1 MCPTIQM
8 NYLAVHKVSGLQ
20 IEQQFG
26 YFSNFSKPLQWTQ
39 LLEKFVRFYG
49 IHRCVYAT
57 RRDRIEPDT
66 LGRKFNRQGPR
77 DGLQAC
83 LG

>member
-26 YFSNFSKPLQWTQ
+26 YFSNFSKPLQWDS
-39 LLEKFVRFYG
+39 
-49 IHRCVYAT
+49 A
-57 RRDRIEPDT
+57 
-66 LGRKFNRQGPR
+66 
-77 DGLQAC
+77 A
-83 LG
+83 